1 MPPLETAF
9 MMPAGFGGY
18 GIGAGGRTV
27 TGLSAFS
34 GLGSGFSSAATT
46 MTREGEGVGM
56 SFANESA
63 PNVMSGV
70 GGKEREGGVWERKPE
85 LRRAMT
91 SLE

>member
-1 MPPLETAF
+1 MS
-9 MMPAGFGGY
+9 GS
-18 GIGAGGRTV
+18 RTG

-46 MTREGEGVGM
+46 MTRETEGIGM
-56 SFANESA
+56 SFANGSA
-63 PNVMSGV
+63 PNVLSGFA
-70 GGKEREGGVWERKPE
+70 GGRDSRDRDGGGLERKPE